1 MKLLKKTR
9 LYSIVTDKEANFK
22 VQNFADEHSAK
33 NSKVYVQSDGEII
46 MIDFYSKQQQE
57 NIVEELREALES
69 EFVIRVGEQFIYVT
83 KK

>member
-1 MKLLKKTR
+1 MKLFKKTR
-9 LYSIVTDKEANFK
+9 LYSIITDKEANFK

-46 MIDFYSKQQQE
+46 MIDFYSKE
-57 NIVEELREALES
+57 TEEYVVEELRKALES
-69 EFVIRVGEQFIYVT
+69 ELDVRVGEHFIYVT